1 VAEHRV
7 MSCHIAVGADD
18 MAVTTATCTT
28 SCRTLTTSASSARLK
43 RITRYQQTYA
53 TATPLTDAALGVA
66 CKPLL
71 DGTSK
76 GIILQ
81 MLHEIHKHHGH
92 YLLT

>member
-7 MSCHIAVGADD
+7 MSCHIAVGAND
-18 MAVTTATCTT
+18 MA
-28 SCRTLTTSASSARLK
+28 LT
-43 RITRYQQTYA
+43 